1 MTIVLVIVINIIL
14 NMFAS
19 ISCPHK
25 FRIVAF
31 ILAACRIL
39 VARPPFLIMPWI
51 ATNATT
57 GMPSREQ
64 DRLFDEVSQDL
75 TAALAHRLEADLDTI
90 FHPCGVTLWFDF
102 GKVTVTYTVVEA
114 IGSQGSGCT
123 WRVRYVSHGGKIL
136 WLKTNFVR
144 GQCRHRVCDEFSV
157 YPDQIG
163 PKRRRRS
170 QACSAEL
177 GNTTSSAA
185 PVAHDAATHA
195 AVAASVSKTCEDLP
209 G

>member
-1 MTIVLVIVINIIL
+1 
-14 NMFAS
+14 
-19 ISCPHK
+19 
-25 FRIVAF
+25 
-31 ILAACRIL
+31 
-39 VARPPFLIMPWI
+39 MPWI

-57 GMPSREQ
+57 GMPSLQ
-64 DRLFDEVSQDL
+64 FLFDEVSQDL
-75 TAALAHRLEADLDTI
+75 TAALKHRLDPDTVY
-90 FHPCGVTLWFDF
+90 HPCDTTLWFDF

-144 GQCRHRVCDEFSV
+144 GQCRHRVCDEFTT
-157 YPDQIG
+157 YPDEIIF

-177 GNTTSSAA
+177 GNTTSSGAGNTA
-185 PVAHDAATHA
+185 PPIDGDNNTG
-195 AVAASVSKTCEDLP
+195 ASSSSGRYTAP
-209 G
+209 GP

>member
-1 MTIVLVIVINIIL
+1 
-14 NMFAS
+14 
-19 ISCPHK
+19 
-25 FRIVAF
+25 
-31 ILAACRIL
+31 
-39 VARPPFLIMPWI
+39 MPWI

-57 GMPSREQ
+57 GMPSQ
-64 DRLFDEVSQDL
+64 QFLFDEVSQDL
-75 TAALAHRLEADLDTI
+75 TAALKHRLDPDTVY
-90 FHPCGVTLWFDF
+90 HPCDTTLWFTF

-136 WLKTNFVR
+136 WLKTNFVT
-144 GQCRHRVCDEFSV
+144 GQCRHRVCDEFTI
-157 YPDQIG
+157 YPDEIIF

-185 PVAHDAATHA
+185 TVAHDAATHA
-195 AVAASVSKTCEDLP
+195 AVAAE
-209 G
+209 